1 MNQVIVVGRL
11 VSDPK
16 IIETENKKKTIV
28 TIRVPRSYK
37 DLNGVYKSD
46 VVDCVLWSE
55 MAQQVCELCKKGD
68 LLAVKGRIQSSVTID
83 DGTTYDETVKNE
95 LTIVAEKVTFL
106 ANGRKNSNE

>member
-1 MNQVIVVGRL
+1 MINTLTVMGRL

-83 DGTTYDETVKNE
+83 DGTTYDGTRKRE
-95 LTIVAEKVTFL
+95 LAIVAEKISFL
-106 ANGRKNSNE
+106 ASGKKEK